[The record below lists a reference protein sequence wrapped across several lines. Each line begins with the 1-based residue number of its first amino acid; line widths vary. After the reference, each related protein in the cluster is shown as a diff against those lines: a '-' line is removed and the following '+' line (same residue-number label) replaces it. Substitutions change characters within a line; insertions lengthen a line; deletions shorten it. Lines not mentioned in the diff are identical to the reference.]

1 MQIAHK
7 IKINIDPG
15 IAIDTV
21 TLDYE
26 GRFLR
31 RKKLTTDKGESFLVE
46 LPETRSL
53 NSSDG
58 FVLDDGRI
66 ICITPANEPLVV
78 VKHKNLARIAW
89 HIGNRHTPCQIED
102 RYLLIRQDHVLEG
115 MLNKLGAQLCT
126 THAAFIPEGGAYG
139 HGPTHGHQ
147 D

>member
-1 MQIAHK
+1 MHIAHE
-7 IKINIDPG
+7 IKNNISPG
-15 IAIDTV
+15 IATDTV

-31 RKKLTTDKGESFLVE
+31 RKRLTTDKGESFLVE

-53 NSSDG
+53 SSRDA

-66 ICITPANEPLVV
+66 ICITPASEPLVV
-78 VKHKNLARIAW
+78 VKHSNLARIAW
-89 HIGNRHTPCQIED
+89 HIGNRHTPCQIENA
-102 RYLLIRQDHVLEG
+102 YLLIRQDQVLES

-126 THAAFIPEGGAYG
+126 KHAAFTPEGGAYG
-139 HGPTHGHQ
+139 HGRTHGHH